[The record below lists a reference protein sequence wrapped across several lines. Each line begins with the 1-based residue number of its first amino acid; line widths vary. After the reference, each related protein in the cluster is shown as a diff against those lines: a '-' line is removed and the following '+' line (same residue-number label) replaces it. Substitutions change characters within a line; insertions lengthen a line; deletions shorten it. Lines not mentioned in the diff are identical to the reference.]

1 MKDTSLKIVVVL
13 NEAFPDLVS
22 DLAQVTPKLRA
33 ERMRALA
40 SLGLYAESGMMGGT
54 TNLILSSSPLSRRVE
69 GPPVVNQFAPGSIKF
84 AVVLN
89 EAVPVLYKALQST
102 PVRMRA
108 ERLKALASLGFH
120 VQTSSG
126 DSSIPQSVTQGVSP
140 VVEDVGSTVEKV
152 AGITISETAKQTLP
166 KVETPLPPLTDLSD
180 ATPVKVNEGLVP
192 TPVKASKKIAWL
204 AKSLGS

>member
-1 MKDTSLKIVVVL
+1 M
-13 NEAFPDLVS
+13 
-22 DLAQVTPKLRA
+22 
-33 ERMRALA
+33 
-40 SLGLYAESGMMGGT
+40 
-54 TNLILSSSPLSRRVE
+54 
-69 GPPVVNQFAPGSIKF
+69 
-84 AVVLN
+84 VLN

-126 DSSIPQSVTQGVSP
+126 DSSIPQSVTQGVKP
-140 VVEDVGSTVEKV
+140 VVEDVGSTVEKL
-152 AGITISETAKQTLP
+152 AGISISETAKQSLP
-166 KVETPLPPLTDLSD
+166 KVETPLPPITDLSD

>member
-1 MKDTSLKIVVVL
+1 MKETSLKVVVAL

-40 SLGLYAESGMMGGT
+40 SLGLYAESGVMGGT

-126 DSSIPQSVTQGVSP
+126 DSSIPQSVTQGVKP
-140 VVEDVGSTVEKV
+140 VVEDVGSTVEKL
-152 AGITISETAKQTLP
+152 AGITISETAKQSLP
-166 KVETPLPPLTDLSD
+166 KV
-180 ATPVKVNEGLVP
+180 
-192 TPVKASKKIAWL
+192 
-204 AKSLGS
+204 

>member
-1 MKDTSLKIVVVL
+1 MKETSLKVVVAL

-40 SLGLYAESGMMGGT
+40 SLGLYAESGMMGVT
-54 TNLILSSSPLSRRVE
+54 TNLILSSSPFSRRVE

-89 EAVPVLYKALQST
+89 EAVPILYAALTET
-102 PVRMRA
+102 PARLRA
-108 ERLKALASLGFH
+108 ERLRALASLGLH
-120 VQTSSG
+120 VQASSG
-126 DSSIPQSVTQGVSP
+126 DSSISNRIAQRVTPTVKDVASAAPKEAAISTGGKPPPRVEAP
-140 VVEDVGSTVEKV
+140 VAPTTVLPDVMPTKV
-152 AGITISETAKQTLP
+152 DE
-166 KVETPLPPLTDLSD
+166 
-180 ATPVKVNEGLVP
+180 NLVP